1 MELALDRSEPG
12 PEGGPNDGF
21 ANENVELLSF
31 RCGGRAYAID
41 IMAVREIRTWSEPTP
56 LPHCPPYMLGM
67 LNLRGSV
74 LPVIDLSLRLGQ
86 PASVEDRRNVIII
99 VQLGT
104 SIQGLL
110 VEAVSDIIAPDLAEM
125 QEVPRLPNGEQSM
138 ADGLFVF
145 GQDVVQRLSLE
156 RVVFRADQGD
166 RGPDR

>member
-1 MELALDRSEPG
+1 M
-12 PEGGPNDGF
+12 DGRE
-21 ANENVELLSF
+21 NEKVELLSF
-31 RCGGRAYAID
+31 HCGGRAYAID

-86 PASVEDRRNVIII
+86 SASVEDRRNVIII
-99 VQLGT
+99 VQHGT

-110 VEAVSDIIAPDLAEM
+110 VEAVSDIIAPDAADM

-138 ADGLFVF
+138 ADGLFVL
-145 GQDVVQRLSLE
+145 GDDVVQRLSLE
-156 RVVFRADQGD
+156 RVAFRADRASD
-166 RGPDR
+166 GPVS

>member
-1 MELALDRSEPG
+1 MDARE
-12 PEGGPNDGF
+12 
-21 ANENVELLSF
+21 NEKAELLSF
-31 RCGGRAYAID
+31 HCGGRAYAID

-86 PASVEDRRNVIII
+86 SASVEDRRNVIII
-99 VQLGT
+99 VQHGT

-110 VEAVSDIIAPDLAEM
+110 VEAVSDIIAPDAADM

-138 ADGLFVF
+138 ADGLFVL
-145 GQDVVQRLSLE
+145 GDDVVQRLSLE
-156 RVVFRADQGD
+156 RVAFRADRASD
-166 RGPDR
+166 GPVS